1 MAIAGGNIIAWA
13 GWGGLAIATSGVGDF
28 PDPSNVLN
36 DDTTN
41 GVPGTYVAAN
51 PAYYKY
57 GEQYGAGGTE
67 FTGSL
72 IVPIAENAGDYLG
85 PGGAMRKLFVD
96 DTTGVY
102 SIVGYKIYPSAAS
115 QKADPPY
122 GVYRTVDTTHEE
134 HLSNMSGI
142 ARARIQWDWFAR
154 DPEVV
159 ASIMQATK
167 LAAARITNRVITI
180 GSTSINIKSIKLEM
194 DYEDFEPVQDASGK
208 PIFRGIQ
215 DFYVWFNEEIPTR

>member
-28 PDPSNVLN
+28 PDPSNTLN

-41 GVPGTYVAAN
+41 GVAGTYVAAT

-67 FTGSL
+67 FTGGL
-72 IVPIAENAGDYLG
+72 IVPGAENAGDYLG

-102 SIVGYKIYPSAAS
+102 SIVGYKIYPSTAPQNAAL
-115 QKADPPY
+115 PY

-134 HLSNMSGI
+134 QLENMSGI
-142 ARARIQWDWFAR
+142 ARARIQWDWFDR

-159 ASIMQATK
+159 GAIMESTR
-167 LAAARITNRVITI
+167 LAAARITNRVITVS
-180 GSTSINIKSIKLEM
+180 GLDINIKSIKLEM
-194 DYEDFEPVQDASGK
+194 DYEDFEPIQDAKGQ

-215 DFYVWFNEEIPTR
+215 DFYVWFNEEIPNR